1 MKLSRRTLNI
11 VAILYL
17 AALAYLMY
25 EMALDPDPDERK
37 LSRLHVRYRAYQRA
51 AERIGQLG
59 IDAEKEYHALL
70 ESRRTI

>member
-1 MKLSRRTLNI
+1 MSVSRRALNI
-11 VAILYL
+11 VAIVYL

-25 EMALDPDPDERK
+25 EMALSPDPDERK
-37 LSRLHVRYRAYQRA
+37 LARLHVRYRAYQHA

-59 IDAEKEYHALL
+59 LDAEKEYHALR